1 MKGRAATK
9 MPGHQSFLAGVPVQ
23 SLKLRQRKLTRLTL
37 HAPHAPHAP
46 HGFISVLHCSP
57 RHMASAVVLDAA
69 PVLMAAAPVLLGVGP
84 ALHPVGEA
92 GVAVVD
98 APVSMPHAVLN
109 VHVQVIA
116 AMPRPRAA
124 ATCVATAPGLLVV
137 RPAKVPVRKPG
148 TAVVL
153 EVVHMWLHVVGLVD
167 HVRVGGCWDGH
178 RDDAGVGLHVHWH
191 VMVNHLGRDIVE
203 GACPTKLVAA
213 IFLAH
218 LAPEI
223 GPVMVP
229 SVAVECRCGCRELIL
244 PN

>member
-1 MKGRAATK
+1 
-9 MPGHQSFLAGVPVQ
+9 
-23 SLKLRQRKLTRLTL
+23 
-37 HAPHAPHAP
+37 
-46 HGFISVLHCSP
+46 
-57 RHMASAVVLDAA
+57 MASAVVLDAA

-98 APVSMPHAVLN
+98 APVSMPHAVLD

-116 AMPRPRAA
+116 AVPRPRAA

-167 HVRVGGCWDGH
+167 HVRVGGCGDGH

-191 VMVNHLGRDIVE
+191 VMVNHLGRDIAE
-203 GACPTKLVAA
+203 GARPAVVCAAVLLVQVT
-213 IFLAH
+213 
-218 LAPEI
+218 PQV

-229 SVAVECRCGCRELIL
+229 RVAVELIVAGGRRHLIGPWVRKPKEKPPQQQACRSRAVCFAMLRRQHLRA
-244 PN
+244 